1 MRGPDRVA
9 MAARRADGAIVV
21 RVVPLPRW
29 AERLASIPLL
39 RGVGSL
45 VESIRMGLDALRWS
59 ATIAEPQARATTP
72 TGLTRVGEVAVT
84 GLAIAIAIVVFSAG
98 PALVASG
105 TVGVV
110 GPLGRS
116 AIEAILGLVLLVG
129 YIVVVRHQSLVRRT
143 FEYHGAEHKAVA
155 AHEAGDPLVPAA
167 AARRS
172 TRHERCGTTF
182 LLDVAVLSALVH
194 IVTNTV
200 WPSGI
205 EMVLARLATI
215 PVVAGLA
222 YEVMRATA
230 RNAGTWWSRLLT
242 VPGLALQALTTG
254 EPDEH
259 QLEVAL
265 VALEAALPTGTITIG
280 TEVEMSNPGVAA

>member
-21 RVVPLPRW
+21 RVVALPGW
-29 AERLASIPLL
+29 ADRVTAVPLL
-39 RGVGSL
+39 RGVGAL

-59 ATIAEPQARATTP
+59 ATIAEPRARAASP
-72 TGLTRVGEVAVT
+72 TALTKAAEVLVT
-84 GLAIAIAIVVFSAG
+84 GVAIAIAVGVFSAG
-98 PALVASG
+98 PALVASW

-110 GPLGRS
+110 GPWGRS
-116 AIEAILGLVLLVG
+116 AVEAVLGLALLVG
-129 YIVVVRHQSLVRRT
+129 YILVVRHQSLVRRT

-155 AHEAGDPLVPAA
+155 AFEAGDPLVPAA
-167 AARRS
+167 AALRS

-200 WPSGI
+200 WPTGV
-205 EMVLARLATI
+205 EMVLARLVTI

-222 YEVMRATA
+222 YEIMRATA
-230 RNAGTWWSRLLT
+230 RNADTWWARLLT
-242 VPGLALQALTTG
+242 GPGLALQALTTG
-254 EPDEH
+254 EPDER

-265 VALEAALPTGTITIG
+265 VALDAALPTGTVAIG
-280 TEVEMSNPGVAA
+280 SEAEMTTPLVAA